1 MSKQEKALRR
11 IASKPTDLAWPEL
24 VSLMASLG
32 IELIHGSG
40 SARKF
45 RNPATGEP
53 FAIHQPHPSNIL
65 KPYQIRE
72 AIAFLKQ
79 GGFLK

>member
-11 IASKPTDLAWPEL
+11 LASKPTDFTWSEL
-24 VSLMASLG
+24 TSLMTSLD
-32 IELIHGSG
+32 IELIYASG

-45 RNPATGEP
+45 LNPATDEQ

-65 KPYQIRE
+65 KRYQISG
-72 AIAFLKQ
+72 AVDFLKK
-79 GGFLK
+79 GGLLK

>member
-11 IASKPTDLAWPEL
+11 LASKPTDFTWREL
-24 VSLMASLG
+24 VSLMSSLE
-32 IELIHGSG
+32 IVLIHGSG

-45 RNPATGEP
+45 RNPASGEP

-65 KPYQIRE
+65 KPYQVRD
-72 AIAFLKQ
+72 AIEFLKQ
-79 GGFLK
+79 EGFLK